1 MEKTYK
7 FKYKISKAVGS
18 FINLSRFKRFL
29 NTKSK
34 SLLCESI
41 VLSRFNY
48 CDSVYQNID
57 MCLQRK
63 IQKVQDM
70 CCRFI
75 FDIKKSESVDYV
87 ELRTKLGW
95 LSMKQR
101 RDLHC
106 LTMLYKI
113 LHDSAPEYLQ
123 DMFTYQHEVHSVNTR
138 GSQNNL
144 IWIDKNITSKIHRDS
159 FRYYAPS
166 QYNKLPAKIK
176 KLHFCQ
182 LV

>member
-1 MEKTYK
+1 M
-7 FKYKISKAVGS
+7 
-18 FINLSRFKRFL
+18 
-29 NTKSK
+29 
-34 SLLCESI
+34 
-41 VLSRFNY
+41 
-48 CDSVYQNID
+48 YQNID

-113 LHDSAPEYLQ
+113 LHDSA
-123 DMFTYQHEVHSVNTR
+123 R
-138 GSQNNL
+138 
-144 IWIDKNITSKIHRDS
+144 NISKICLLIS
-159 FRYYAPS
+159 MKFIVLT
-166 QYNKLPAKIK
+166 QEVAKII
-176 KLHFCQ
+176 
-182 LV
+182 